1 MTPPASEPVSLALFK
16 QHARAN
22 EATIDDEAALLYL
35 ASARRWLERETGRA
49 FINQTWR
56 QTIDE
61 PPSCAGAI
69 LLTKAPL
76 VSVTAVTSYSP
87 TDVPTVMSG
96 GSYFVN
102 TTSEPARIE
111 LHDGVSW
118 PTGIRLYSGIT
129 VDYIAGYGTTDTD
142 VPEDLRHAILL
153 LAGHWYEY
161 REAVTD
167 LSVQEIPIGVAALKD
182 RYRVMAD

>member
-22 EATIDDEAALLYL
+22 EATIDDEAAMLYL

-49 FINQTWR
+49 FLNQTWR
-56 QTIDE
+56 QTFDE
-61 PPSCAGAI
+61 PPSCAAAM

-76 VSVTAVTSYSP
+76 VSVTAVTSYSL
-87 TDVPTVMSG
+87 TDVPTVMSNTT
-96 GSYFVN
+96 YFVN
-102 TTSEPARIE
+102 TTREPARIE

-118 PTGIRLYSGIT
+118 PTGLRLYSGMS
-129 VDYIAGYGTTDTD
+129 VDYVAGYGTVDTD

-182 RYRVMAD
+182 RYRLMAD